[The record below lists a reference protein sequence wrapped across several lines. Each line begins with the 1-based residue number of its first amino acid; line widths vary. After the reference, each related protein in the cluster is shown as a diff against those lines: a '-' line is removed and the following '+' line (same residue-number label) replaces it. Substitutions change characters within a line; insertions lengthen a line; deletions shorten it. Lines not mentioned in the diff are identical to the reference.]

1 MADRPISAF
10 NTYTVTINGQML
22 VLDTTTST
30 TKRIVLSDMADYIL
44 DGTVSIID
52 GGDHQ
57 TVYLANQDM
66 TGGNATTP

>member
-10 NTYTVTINGQML
+10 NTYTVTVNGQML

-44 DGTVSIID
+44 GDIVSIID

-57 TVYLANQDM
+57 SVYLAEQDM
-66 TGGNATTP
+66 PGGNATTP

>member
-10 NTYTVTINGQML
+10 NSYAVTINGQML

-30 TKRIVLSDMADYIL
+30 TKRIVLSDMAEYIL
-44 DGTVSIID
+44 GATTSIIE

-57 TVYLANQDM
+57 TVYLADQDI

>member
-10 NTYTVTINGQML
+10 NTYTVTVNGQML

-57 TVYLANQDM
+57 TGYLANQDR